1 MEDGA
6 SSKDESSSDIDV
18 EADGSN
24 IVDIAKEGEFVIVQ
38 YEGQKFPGKVTKI
51 ESEGAVVSTLTK
63 CKRSGWK
70 FPQLK
75 DEMLYDWDD
84 IVQLRLKT
92 IPLNNQN
99 FFRFP
104 DLESMWGM

>member
-6 SSKDESSSDIDV
+6 SSKNESSSDIDV

-24 IVDIAKEGEFVIVQ
+24 IVDIAKQGEFVIVQ
-38 YEGQKFPGKVTKI
+38 YEGQRFLGKVTKI

-70 FPQLK
+70 FPQLN
-75 DEMLYDWDD
+75 D
-84 IVQLRLKT
+84 
-92 IPLNNQN
+92 
-99 FFRFP
+99 
-104 DLESMWGM
+104 